1 MSGNLA
7 GFNAQEHEPQSF
19 DVLPAGT
26 YDVCIVASE
35 MKTTKSGTGRYLQL
49 TLQVLGGE
57 FQNRKLFDRLNL
69 ENPNATAVKIAKGT
83 LSAICR
89 AVGVMTPGDS
99 SALHNLPLKAVV
111 KVSSDDSGNPT
122 NEIKGYKPRH
132 TGSQPAPSQPQP
144 AGQIAPPLKTVPSE
158 PVNPF

>member
-26 YDVCIVASE
+26 YDVCIVESE
-35 MKTTKSGTGRYLQL
+35 MKPTKKGDGQYLQL

-57 FQNRKLFDRLNL
+57 YQNRKLFDRLNL
-69 ENPNATAVKIAKGT
+69 VNPNATAVKIAQGT

-89 AVGVMTPGDS
+89 AVGVLTPGDS

-122 NEIKGYKPRH
+122 NEIKGYKSRH
-132 TGSQPAPSQPQP
+132 AGAQQATPQPQP